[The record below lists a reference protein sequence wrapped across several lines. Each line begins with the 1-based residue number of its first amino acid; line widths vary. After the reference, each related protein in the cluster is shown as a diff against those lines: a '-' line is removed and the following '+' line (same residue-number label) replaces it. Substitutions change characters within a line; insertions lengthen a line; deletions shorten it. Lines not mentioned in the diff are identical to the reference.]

1 SLIRRSRES
10 RLSRRNTGWLDID
23 SCPGAGTIFRFEDKS
38 KPWLSSCVKTGRRG
52 SASHGVS
59 GNRRKTRFSEGDKL
73 PRPVRCSG
81 YGIGGGVFL
90 DPNGQRARRRSSPH
104 ARALLYRCRGN
115 QPEAHPGGGL
125 ALRF

>member
-1 SLIRRSRES
+1 PFPAHPIRDARTWKKYRLLGARCDPAHYVLRLLQSRESNAQCCSLIRRSRES

-81 YGIGGGVFL
+81 YGIG
-90 DPNGQRARRRSSPH
+90 
-104 ARALLYRCRGN
+104 
-115 QPEAHPGGGL
+115 
-125 ALRF
+125 